1 MVANYL
7 AKNAG
12 AQHGPKFS
20 DEKKLVVAFQSREPE
35 AGECIHRYY
44 SPMVRSICTRLL
56 YDPEDVQEAV
66 QETFLRIFRALP
78 RLNGSYQLGA
88 WIARIARNVC
98 LDQIRSQRKPNRQT
112 KQVEELE
119 EFRQSDPDAD
129 PQELFL
135 KSLEGRRVYATLAAL
150 PPTYRTAILLRDLYG
165 LGYKDIATTLS
176 ISKYQVRN
184 FLHRGRESF
193 RRQWY
198 ASDTAAFLTLG
209 TRSCMR
215 FAKKCFRIVT
225 FSDTSPRNEMHS
237 PSIPAEVATAATQG
251 ARVLETGHSILERA
265 AVTLT
270 ATFVGIGGAGF
281 ASTERSLLPDSA
293 PEPSIH
299 QLTDLPAGSLSE
311 IGDLSRPSEPR
322 GLAQTVS
329 LVRPGDLT
337 LGVVEDEHDPLNLVE
352 DEHDPLD
359 VVEDVQQLVLEE
371 ISLSLEEGGVCYPP
385 SSGVA
390 EEASETSHRPVDE
403 AEEGDCLGTSLDSEY
418 KTSDDETSDDE
429 TLLVAPVVDPGNG
442 QIDGGSGTDQV
453 PGGGGDDDLEGG
465 GEGED
470 LIEEE
475 QGNDATGD
483 QAREHNG
490 LDAPLGGTGQD
501 QISGGDGNDEVGG
514 DDVTPPEDDDNDAL
528 EAVDGSDLLQGGE
541 GNEDLEAGAG
551 VGDLVDGSDD
561 DILVGGVGENSRA
574 G

>member
-7 AKNAG
+7 AKNAD
-12 AQHGPKFS
+12 AQHGAGFS
-20 DEKKLVVAFQSREPE
+20 DEKKLVVAFQSGEPE

-98 LDQIRSQRKPNRQT
+98 LDQIRSQRKPDRQT

-135 KSLEGRRVYATLAAL
+135 KSLEGRRVYATLATL

-165 LGYKDIATTLS
+165 LAYKDIATTLS
-176 ISKYQVRN
+176 ISKYQVKN

-209 TRSCMR
+209 TRSCTR
-215 FAKKCFRIVT
+215 FAKKCFRTVT
-225 FSDTSPRNEMHS
+225 FSDTSPRNGMHS

-265 AVTLT
+265 AVTVT
-270 ATFVGIGGAGF
+270 ATFVGVSGAGF
-281 ASTERSLLPDSA
+281 ASTERSLLPD
-293 PEPSIH
+293 PVRETSIQ
-299 QLTDLPAGSLSE
+299 QLTGLPAGSRSE
-311 IGDLSRPSEPR
+311 IGQYDLLRPSEPR

-329 LVRPGDLT
+329 MRPADLT
-337 LGVVEDEHDPLNLVE
+337 LNVVGDEHDT
-352 DEHDPLD
+352 HSI
-359 VVEDVQQLVLEE
+359 VEDVQQLVLEE

-418 KTSDDETSDDE
+418 KTSDDETR
-429 TLLVAPVVDPGNG
+429 LVAPVVDPGNG

-453 PGGGGDDDLEGG
+453 LGGGGDDDLEGG
-465 GEGED
+465 GDGED

-475 QGNDATGD
+475 QGNDATGG

-501 QISGGDGNDEVGG
+501 QIGGRAGNDEVGG
-514 DDVTPPEDDDNDAL
+514 DDVTPPEDDDNDTL

-541 GNEDLEAGAG
+541 GNEDLEAGAT

-561 DILVGGVGENSRA
+561 DILVGGVGENSSA

>member
-7 AKNAG
+7 AKNAA
-12 AQHGPKFS
+12 AQHGARFS
-20 DEKKLVVAFQSREPE
+20 DEKKLVVAFQSGEPE

-98 LDQIRSQRKPNRQT
+98 LDQIRSQRKPDRQT

-165 LGYKDIATTLS
+165 LAYKDIAITLS
-176 ISKYQVRN
+176 ISKYQVKN
-184 FLHRGRESF
+184 FLHRGRENF

-215 FAKKCFRIVT
+215 VAKKCFRIVT
-225 FSDTSPRNEMHS
+225 FSDTSPRDGMPS

-251 ARVLETGHSILERA
+251 ARVLDTAHSILERA
-265 AVTLT
+265 AVTVT

-281 ASTERSLLPDSA
+281 ASTERSLLPD
-293 PEPSIH
+293 PVHETSIQ
-299 QLTDLPAGSLSE
+299 QLTDLSASSPWE
-311 IGDLSRPSEPR
+311 IGQYELLRPSEPR

-329 LVRPGDLT
+329 MGRPADLT
-337 LGVVEDEHDPLNLVE
+337 LNVVEDEHDPLNVVE
-352 DEHDPLD
+352 DHDPLE
-359 VVEDVQQLVLEE
+359 VVEDVQQLVPEE

-390 EEASETSHRPVDE
+390 EEASETSHPSVDE
-403 AEEGDCLGTSLDSEY
+403 AEEGDCLGTSLDSE
-418 KTSDDETSDDE
+418 DETSDGVTSDGVTSDGVTSDGVTSDGVTSDGE
-429 TLLVAPVVDPGNG
+429 TLVAPDGDPGNV
-442 QIDGGSGTDQV
+442 QILGGSGTDQAL
-453 PGGGGDDDLEGG
+453 GGGGDDDLEDSD
-465 GEGED
+465 GED
-470 LIEEE
+470 LIEGE
-475 QGNDATGD
+475 QG
-483 QAREHNG
+483 
-490 LDAPLGGTGQD
+490 
-501 QISGGDGNDEVGG
+501 DEVIG
-514 DDVTPPEDDDNDAL
+514 DDVTPTEDDDNDTL
-528 EAVDGSDLLQGGE
+528 EAGDGSDLLQGGE
-541 GNEDLEAGAG
+541 GDDGLVEAGAG
-551 VGDLVDGSDD
+551 IGDLEDGSDD
-561 DILVGGVGENSRA
+561 DILAGGAVDETISG